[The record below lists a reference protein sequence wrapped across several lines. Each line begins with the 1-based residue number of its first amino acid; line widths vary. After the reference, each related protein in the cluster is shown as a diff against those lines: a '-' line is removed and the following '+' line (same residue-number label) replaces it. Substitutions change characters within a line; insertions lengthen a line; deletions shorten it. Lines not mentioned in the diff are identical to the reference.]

1 MTTGYGIAFD
11 GAVSWNFCNNLDKSV
26 ITFGFDNNSSSR
38 IDNRK
43 NDFLALGEG
52 PTSGINRI
60 FGPPGKGLVFILVK
74 QIQNFASVY
83 ITFIIIVTSLL
94 MEKKSLSL
102 MLIIKILV
110 FQLSFV

>member
-1 MTTGYGIAFD
+1 M
-11 GAVSWNFCNNLDKSV
+11 
-26 ITFGFDNNSSSR
+26 FGQ
-38 IDNRK
+38 
-43 NDFLALGEG
+43 
-52 PTSGINRI
+52 
-60 FGPPGKGLVFILVK
+60 PGKGLVFILVK

-102 MLIIKILV
+102 TLIIKILV

>member
-1 MTTGYGIAFD
+1 MFD
-11 GAVSWNFCNNLDKSV
+11 
-26 ITFGFDNNSSSR
+26 
-38 IDNRK
+38 
-43 NDFLALGEG
+43 
-52 PTSGINRI
+52 
-60 FGPPGKGLVFILVK
+60 PPGKGLLFILVK

-102 MLIIKILV
+102 TLIIKILV